1 MTDDDFPFP
10 SISSDELVECA
21 YCLGAFLPED
31 MDGEHCR
38 ECAAELFND

>member
-1 MTDDDFPFP
+1 MTGDDFPLP

-21 YCLGAFLPED
+21 NCGGAFLPED

-38 ECAAELFND
+38 ECAAELFDD